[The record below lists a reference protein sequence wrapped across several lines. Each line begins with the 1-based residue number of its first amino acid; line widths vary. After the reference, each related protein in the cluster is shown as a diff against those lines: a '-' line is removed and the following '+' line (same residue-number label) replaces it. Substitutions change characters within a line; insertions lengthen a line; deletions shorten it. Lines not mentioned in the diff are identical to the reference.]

1 MLNCR
6 SSVPHSYQVTFSSD
20 EKGHVMQFGITLKP
34 DISVERVVG
43 LTRQA
48 EAAGFQYGWIFDS
61 HVLWKEPYPLLTL
74 MATNTRAMRLGTLV
88 TNPAVRDLTVT
99 ASLFATLNLIS
110 GGRMELGIGRG
121 DSSRR
126 VLGKKPVS
134 WSQLETAVK
143 VFRDLTSG
151 REIEYEGQ
159 PTRLTWAEVPP
170 RVWIAG
176 YGPKVLH
183 MAGRVADGIILQF
196 ADPDLISWCLGFV
209 KEGARAAG
217 RDPEK
222 IEVMSAAPVWV
233 SDDLALARERVRW
246 FPALVS
252 NHVMDL
258 IRQYKP
264 EDLPPALTSYVQDR
278 GSYDYLHHCVVES
291 DNANFVSDEVVDRFC
306 LVGPAKAHL
315 QKIRQLEDAGVT
327 QFNLYLMCGE
337 EEQTLDIY
345 QREVLPA
352 FQEPAKTTR

>member
-6 SSVPHSYQVTFSSD
+6 SSASESN
-20 EKGHVMQFGITLKP
+20 EKESAMQFGITLKP
-34 DISVERVVG
+34 DISVERIVG

-48 EAAGFQYGWIFDS
+48 EAAGFEYGWLFDS
-61 HVLWKEPYPLLTL
+61 HVLWMDPYPLLTL
-74 MATNTRAMRLGTLV
+74 MAANTKKMRLGTLV

-99 ASLFATLNLIS
+99 SSLFATLNLIS

-134 WSQLETAVK
+134 WSQLEAAVR
-143 VFRDLTSG
+143 VFRDLT
-151 REIEYEGQ
+151 
-159 PTRLTWAEVPP
+159 
-170 RVWIAG
+170 
-176 YGPKVLH
+176 
-183 MAGRVADGIILQF
+183 AGRVADGIILQF

-217 RDPEK
+217 RDPGQ
-222 IEVMSAAPVWV
+222 IEVMAAAPVWV
-233 SDDLALARERVRW
+233 SDDLEVARERVRW

-278 GSYDYLHHCVVES
+278 GDYDYLHHCVVES

-306 LVGPAKAHL
+306 LVGPVKAHQEKL
-315 QKIRQLEDAGVT
+315 RKLASVGVT
-327 QFNLYLMCGE
+327 QFNLYLMCGDE
-337 EEQTLDIY
+337 EESLETY
-345 QREVLPA
+345 RREVLPA
-352 FQEPAKTTR
+352 FQKTAKP